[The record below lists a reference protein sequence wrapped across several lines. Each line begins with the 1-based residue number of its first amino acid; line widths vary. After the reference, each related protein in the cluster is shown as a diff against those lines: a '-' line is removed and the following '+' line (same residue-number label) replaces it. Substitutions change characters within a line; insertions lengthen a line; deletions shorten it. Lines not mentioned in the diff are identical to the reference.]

1 MDTPLPDPRSQSPL
15 RPGDFA
21 RILLAASQRPAR
33 ARARDQQADLSGA
46 ALRARVLNR
55 LVVLDPDHELME
67 SALQEIIAELG
78 EPAGPTRGVCTAVH
92 QEWTMACLNPAY
104 WAYLIAEAV
113 EHQTEGSA
121 PEKRRGKRRND
132 A

>member
-1 MDTPLPDPRSQSPL
+1 MDTPLPDPPSQSPL

-21 RILLAASQRPAR
+21 RVLLAASQRPAR

-55 LVVLDPDHELME
+55 LVVLDPDHKLME

-104 WAYLIAEAV
+104 WAFLIAEAV
-113 EHQTEGSA
+113 EHDAADSGPTN
-121 PEKRRGKRRND
+121 RRRNRRDD